1 MEAWTARS
9 TMGAHGTTRLK
20 DERHI
25 SRRAFSGDAWLSVES
40 IWFDRS
46 DRDRPTQGRVITTG
60 RNAIEWL
67 QYEGIRITDPSY
79 ACLYAGGP
87 VTAETRRGE

>member
-25 SRRAFSGDAWLSVES
+25 SRRAFSGDAWLSVE
-40 IWFDRS
+40 
-46 DRDRPTQGRVITTG
+46 
-60 RNAIEWL
+60 
-67 QYEGIRITDPSY
+67 GI
-79 ACLYAGGP
+79 
-87 VTAETRRGE
+87 